1 MSGKNRVGRK
11 AEIEGKSKNKLIY
24 AKISEDELKEIEELA
39 KKMDIPKMTLTR
51 NLILL
56 GLRDVKLLDNVGLLK
71 GYKKTSEFIN
81 KFIGIKEE
89 K

>member
-1 MSGKNRVGRK
+1 MENKSKAGRK
-11 AEIEGKSKNKLIY
+11 AEIEGKSKNKLIH
-24 AKISEDELKEIEELA
+24 AKISEYELNKIEQLA

-51 NLILL
+51 NLIMI
-56 GLRDVKLLDNVGLLK
+56 GLRDLELIDNIGLLK

-81 KFIGIKEE
+81 KFTKVKED